1 MQNQCCHFIFQM
13 FQDWNSINHIY
24 YAHKLVHCEICD
36 WDSSL
41 WLSLIQIFKFWEC
54 LLELQIFFS
63 TFYFLFFFSWKF
75 CFTYESVWGICYVE
89 GLNESRKCVLYI
101 LTLVKMSS
109 NLLVMSSLLK
119 GTSHPIM
126 EIRSLSTHLM
136 LMQNWVK
143 FCNPQNISVLL
154 EQKHPKATIK
164 NNHTARPIQVFR
176 GPEIPNWIMLML
188 FTSSVFLFR
197 WNPHCSC

>member
-1 MQNQCCHFIFQM
+1 M
-13 FQDWNSINHIY
+13 
-24 YAHKLVHCEICD
+24 
-36 WDSSL
+36 
-41 WLSLIQIFKFWEC
+41 
-54 LLELQIFFS
+54 
-63 TFYFLFFFSWKF
+63 
-75 CFTYESVWGICYVE
+75 E

-176 GPEIPNWIMLML
+176 GPEIPN
-188 FTSSVFLFR
+188 
-197 WNPHCSC
+197 